1 MVNLVYEDWL
11 VVEQDIPPMGGQ
23 PDMPTG
29 GQGGAGALGTG
40 PGGFPQAGPA
50 GTDPNQ
56 QPPDPNITQQV
67 PQKPDD
73 VTQDPESPDMPEE
86 GEDLDFEQWK
96 KKYFKQSVLGDP
108 NEMLDMLKQVRER
121 NLEPYE
127 RKFIEDNLQ
136 IQYLRQNANIKQASD
151 KIRKLIREELDKN
164 NPSVSLVNHMDEVL
178 KTMPELTN
186 VFIKITGL
194 LGAKGDGHR
203 KYIAAL
209 LNAVQVGSG
218 GNTEDIVLNEGPHQG
233 EDGYSIGIST
243 RFNSLFGD
251 VNIGKWELKEDDPEK
266 FLKEPELARLEN
278 GSPEEKDALR
288 KRIIIES
295 IADKFKTRAFIINV
309 VDNDGT
315 VISLGWDLANSIRS
329 AFKEGKIIV
338 KLIKSDNS
346 EAMIED
352 NGAIVAFMDI
362 KIHYRKPTGKLDA
375 EGNKDYQELPFME
388 RREGFLFLDATASL
402 LSEVATTMQGMSY
415 KLIPYNGNPSDL
427 KALARSAPD
436 ATELLLRNP

>member
-1 MVNLVYEDWL
+1 MNLIFDDWL
-11 VVEQDIPPMGGQ
+11 LAEQDIPPMAGQ
-23 PDMPTG
+23 PDMPAG
-29 GQGGAGALGTG
+29 LGGGAGALGTG

-56 QPPDPNITQQV
+56 QPPDPNVTQQV
-67 PQKPDD
+67 PQKPDEEE
-73 VTQDPESPDMPEE
+73 PESPDMPET

-96 KKYFKQSVLGDP
+96 IKYFKQSVVGDP
-108 NEMLDMLKQVRER
+108 NEMLDLLKQVRER
-121 NLEPYE
+121 SLEPYE
-127 RKFIEDNLQ
+127 RKFVEDNLQ
-136 IQYLRQNANIKQASD
+136 VQYLRQNANIKQASD
-151 KIRKLIREELDKN
+151 KIRKLIKDDLDKN
-164 NPSVSLVNHMDEVL
+164 NPSVTLVNYLEEVL

-194 LGAKGDGHR
+194 LGAKGDAHR

-218 GNTEDIVLNEGPHQG
+218 ASTEDIVLNDKE
-233 EDGYSIGIST
+233 YSIGIST
-243 RFNSLFGD
+243 RFNSQLGD
-251 VNIGKWELKEDDPEK
+251 VSICKWELKEDDPER
-266 FLKEPELARLEN
+266 FLKEPELRRLEN

-295 IADKFKTRAFIINV
+295 IADKLKSRSFVINV
-309 VDNDGT
+309 VDTDGT
-315 VISLGWDLANSIRS
+315 LILLGWDLANSIRS
-329 AFKEGKIIV
+329 AFKDGKLVV

-352 NGAIVAFMDI
+352 NGAIVAFMDV
-362 KIHYRKPTGKLDA
+362 KINYRKPTGKLDA

-388 RREGFLFLDATASL
+388 RREGYLFLDATASL
-402 LSEVATTMQGMSY
+402 LSEAATTLQGMTY
-415 KLIPYNGNPSDL
+415 KLLPYSGNPSDL
-427 KALARSAPD
+427 KALSRSAPD

>member
-1 MVNLVYEDWL
+1 MINIVYEDWL
-11 VVEQDIPPMGGQ
+11 VVEQDIPPLAGQ
-23 PDMPTG
+23 PDMPAGTA
-29 GQGGAGALGTG
+29 GAGALGSG

-56 QPPDPNITQQV
+56 QPPDPNITQQGL
-67 PQKPDD
+67 PEQPDD
-73 VTQDPESPDMPEE
+73 VTQDPQTPDMPEE

-96 KKYFKQSVLGDP
+96 VKYFKQSVIGDP
-108 NEMLDMLKQVRER
+108 NEMLDLLKQVRER
-121 NLEPYE
+121 SLEPYE
-127 RKFIEDNLQ
+127 RKFVEDNIQ
-136 IQYLRQNANIKQASD
+136 IQYLRQNANVKSASD
-151 KIRKLIREELDKN
+151 KIRKLIKEELDKN
-164 NPSVSLVNHMDEVL
+164 NPSVSLVNHLDEIL

-218 GNTEDIVLNEGPHQG
+218 GNTEDIVLNDKE
-233 EDGYSIGIST
+233 YSIGIST

-251 VNIGKWELKEDDPEK
+251 VSIGKWELKEDDPEK
-266 FLKEPELARLEN
+266 FLKEPELRRLEN

-288 KRIIIES
+288 KRIIAES
-295 IADKFKTRAFIINV
+295 IADKFKTRAFIFNV

-315 VISLGWDLANSIRS
+315 VIFLGWDLANSLRS
-329 AFKEGKIIV
+329 AFKDGKLIV
-338 KLIKSDNS
+338 KLTKSDNS

-352 NGAIVAFMDI
+352 NGAIVAFMDM
-362 KIHYRKPTGKLDA
+362 KINYRKPTGKLDA
-375 EGNKDYQELPFME
+375 DGNKDYQELPFME
-388 RREGFLFLDATASL
+388 RREGFLFLTATSSL
-402 LSEVATTMQGMSY
+402 LSEAATTLQGMSC